1 MSTSGNAS
9 DCWASQGGAIKP
21 PAPLSVNSLS
31 HSLSGI
37 TGVSGS
43 TCAEIE
49 LIGLGEEVTC
59 FHRESHLPRL
69 RRSGCRDAYW
79 DVEYDHMVFFNR
91 HRNSGHDS
99 YKTVLSKARRK
110 GVNP

>member
-1 MSTSGNAS
+1 MYGL
-9 DCWASQGGAIKP
+9 P

-59 FHRESHLPRL
+59 FHRESHLSPL
-69 RRSGCRDAYW
+69 EIMDESMDELIGSN
-79 DVEYDHMVFFNR
+79 EPSIEH
-91 HRNSGHDS
+91 H
-99 YKTVLSKARRK
+99 LSSETHSDIAR
-110 GVNP
+110 

>member
-1 MSTSGNAS
+1 M
-9 DCWASQGGAIKP
+9 
-21 PAPLSVNSLS
+21 NSLS

-59 FHRESHLPRL
+59 FHRESHLSPL
-69 RRSGCRDAYW
+69 EIMDESMDELIGSK
-79 DVEYDHMVFFNR
+79 EPSIEH
-91 HRNSGHDS
+91 H
-99 YKTVLSKARRK
+99 LSSETHSDIAR
-110 GVNP
+110 